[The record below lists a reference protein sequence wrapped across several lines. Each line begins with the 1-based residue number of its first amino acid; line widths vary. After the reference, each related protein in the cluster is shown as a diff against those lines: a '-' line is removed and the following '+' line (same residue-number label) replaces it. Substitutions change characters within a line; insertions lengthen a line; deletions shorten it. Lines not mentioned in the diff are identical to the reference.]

1 MNFATTCPPDRRT
14 GCSESAVRPPNGC
27 TVRRLASTSGRV
39 AVIRTSTPARRT
51 ALAITFMSS
60 VSTAEAATNTH
71 SAPEAARMSERSSI
85 DPRPGNPRSTPTS
98 LVATTPMGRNPN
110 AGLDNGLPS
119 TQLRILLA
127 EDNIVNQRLA
137 SRLLEK
143 RGHRVALASTGGE
156 ALARLKDETF
166 DVILMDVQMPDM
178 DGLETTAIIRDAKR
192 RVAHGRRLSRLRRT
206 Q

>member
-1 MNFATTCPPDRRT
+1 MT
-14 GCSESAVRPPNGC
+14 PPNGC

-110 AGLDNGLPS
+110 AGLDMIESN
-119 TQLRILLA
+119 
-127 EDNIVNQRLA
+127 RLA
-137 SRLLEK
+137 SSFSPTISVGK
-143 RGHRVALASTGGE
+143 
-156 ALARLKDETF
+156 ARA
-166 DVILMDVQMPDM
+166 P
-178 DGLETTAIIRDAKR
+178 A
-192 RVAHGRRLSRLRRT
+192 
-206 Q
+206 